1 MYWRSRRRNPDTGE
15 IDPTIPAKDANRAG
29 EILMAYDMGKPIES
43 MEVKTTDGPRVIFH
57 LPANGRKYTPPGEHR
72 EEPSHGETDG
82 SGSGNP

>member
-1 MYWRSRRRNPDTGE
+1 
-15 IDPTIPAKDANRAG
+15 
-29 EILMAYDMGKPIES
+29 MAYDMGKPIES